1 MVSSYDFEN
10 EWGNYV
16 LTVMILKNEWG
27 NYALTVMIFI
37 VVFILLRNEAS
48 NKIEN
53 LCLDCYNWNS
63 KTSQNIPF

>member
-1 MVSSYDFEN
+1 MILKMNEVIMHCYDFE
-10 EWGNYV
+10 
-16 LTVMILKNEWG
+16 NEWG

-37 VVFILLRNEAS
+37 VVFILLKNEAS

>member
-37 VVFILLRNEAS
+37 VVFIVEKWSNQQYWKSVLRLL
-48 NKIEN
+48 
-53 LCLDCYNWNS
+53 
-63 KTSQNIPF
+63 